1 MFNSIKKFV
10 LRDLILEI
18 KDIRSLELL
27 KNVHS
32 EYLPWTGAS
41 IHPTALL
48 YLLNDI
54 TIHQRRNI
62 VECGSGISTIYI
74 AGLIKSLDA
83 DIKFQ
88 SIDHDE
94 NWLSILR
101 EHLKNNDLQDLV
113 DLIHAPL
120 SNCKH
125 CMDKTYEWYD
135 LEVLDQRITA
145 EPIDLLFIDGPPA
158 KERECD
164 YSRYP
169 ALSYFSSKLADNRV
183 VLLDDSCRKGELE
196 TAKTWEKEF
205 GLKFKQEI
213 LKGDILISESGDK
226 YNVL

>member
-1 MFNSIKKFV
+1 MFNSLKKFI
-10 LRDLILEI
+10 LRDLVLEV

-48 YLLNDI
+48 YILNDI
-54 TIHQRRNI
+54 TIHQRRHI

-83 DIKFQ
+83 DIKLQ

-94 NWLSILR
+94 NWLSILNK
-101 EHLKNNDLQDLV
+101 HLESNDLLDQV

-120 SNCKH
+120 THCRH
-125 CMDKTYEWYD
+125 CMDQSYEWYD
-135 LEVLDQRITA
+135 PEILDQRIVE
-145 EPIDLLFIDGPPA
+145 EPIDLLFVDGPPA
-158 KERECD
+158 KSRDCD
-164 YSRYP
+164 LSRYP
-169 ALSYFSSKLADNRV
+169 ALSYFKSKLADQRV
-183 VLLDDSCRKGELE
+183 VILDDSCRKGELE

-205 GLKFKQEI
+205 GLSFKQEI
-213 LKGDILISESGDK
+213 LKGDIMISERGDR